1 MSTVEPVIVM
11 FLVHPLVSIE
21 RLSDS
26 RSNCDTVRIGS
37 VIGTP
42 GALEGRHVH
51 KHKLRQIYSTLD
63 LATELP
69 LINVVRSLAS
79 RVEGESNMSFRS
91 KP

>member
-1 MSTVEPVIVM
+1 MM

-51 KHKLRQIYSTLD
+51 KHKVTKTNLLD
-63 LATELP
+63 LGSSHRVATDQCCQE
-69 LINVVRSLAS
+69 SGLAC
-79 RVEGESNMSFRS
+79 
-91 KP
+91 